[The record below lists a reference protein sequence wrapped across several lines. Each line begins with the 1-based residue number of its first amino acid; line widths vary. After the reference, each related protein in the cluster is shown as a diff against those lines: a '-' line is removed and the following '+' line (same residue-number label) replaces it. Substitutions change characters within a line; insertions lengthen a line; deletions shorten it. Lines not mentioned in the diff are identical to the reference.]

1 MLGGIAS
8 IADARAVDNSAMTVA
23 VDRFTIST
31 GPGWIAHAVAVY
43 IVAVIAARE
52 LFATFSHVSFVAMAY
67 TMNAFATER
76 ALFEALGPLAISA
89 LVALVAFAFAT
100 HVASVVG
107 ASKSLARS
115 TSKAG
120 CAFASAIVALA
131 LARAVVGAGFLGAVV
146 AGPSLVAIA
155 LSIAA
160 LTMARTAC
168 GATQHFALG
177 SLPWRN
183 TIACTAL
190 TRAVIAAT

>member
-8 IADARAVDNSAMTVA
+8 IADARAVNNNAMTVA

-31 GPGWIAHAVAVY
+31 SPGWIAHAVTVY
-43 IVAVIAARE
+43 IVAMIAARE

-100 HVASVVG
+100 HVASVVR

-115 TSKAG
+115 TGKAG

-146 AGPSLVAIA
+146 ADPSLVAIA

-183 TIACTAL
+183 TIASTAL
-190 TRAVIAAT
+190 TRAVMAAA